1 MLSSNIFLRGRTT
14 KPSVNSP
21 NDEDSM
27 KLRSGKEILHVNDS
41 CNKAGGN
48 VTSQVST
55 KSKSSAE
62 SSSKKS
68 TYTAPTMDDGFKILT
83 GTKKSTWVLLLMLNS
98 FMATDKTMHKVN
110 STTRFPFM
118 RVTQMFTDLL
128 PLGFGEPNKVSVDC
142 ACRVGYSDE
151 RGRYFIIE
159 MQRYEQR
166 GVASR
171 FLFYLCRFFVNQASI
186 PTDYTKLEPVRLIA
200 FFDLRKRVITTKDQY
215 ISHNHFRDS
224 NTMEVTIDEIALTLI
239 DLFAAREIVTKD
251 VVKNHGE
258 KLSEDQV
265 KKIQEII
272 DKSEMEKLIEV
283 LTIAQLEIY
292 AMKFAYLFVNAAD
305 MTKEDVEELFG
316 DDPL

>member
-1 MLSSNIFLRGRTT
+1 MVFSNIFSRGRTT
-14 KPSVNSP
+14 KPPVNSP

-27 KLRSGKEILHVNDS
+27 KLRSGKKILHVNDS

-48 VTSQVST
+48 VTSQVSA
-55 KSKSSAE
+55 KIKSSAE

-68 TYTAPTMDDGFKILT
+68 IYIAPTTDDGFKMLT

-98 FMATDKTMHKVN
+98 FMATDKTIHKVN

-265 KKIQEII
+265 KAIQEII